1 MAHTRRAQILMEPEE
16 YQQLEAVARRQ
27 GTSVAELVR
36 TAVRE
41 RYLSQQQDRIRAMEE
56 ICAMELPFSDWDSL
70 DEEIAEAHSNGLP

>member
-16 YQQLEAVARRQ
+16 YQQLEGIARRQ

-41 RYLSQQQDRIRAMEE
+41 RYLTSADDRQQALRE
-56 ICAMELPFSDWDSL
+56 ICNLSIPLGDL
-70 DEEIAEAHSNGLP
+70 DLNEEMAQAHADGLP